1 MGLGGTTGLGG
12 RIGLGGAYVPLL
24 PLPILL
30 SAFRIGLLLP
40 ANASSGNCI
49 TVAASRAATSPAPIV
64 VLRIVLSL
72 ERLFKGAPLVPC
84 VRFLSRGGPVKSSVI
99 GPLFMAQR
107 TV

>member
-1 MGLGGTTGLGG
+1 MGLGGRTGLGG
-12 RIGLGGAYVPLL
+12 RIGLGGTDVPLL

-40 ANASSGNCI
+40 ASASSGNCI
-49 TVAASRAATSPAPIV
+49 AATASRAAARSAPTFV
-64 VLRIVLSL
+64 VRIVLSL

-84 VRFLSRGGPVKSSVI
+84 VRFLSRGPAKSSAT